1 MLTFMWTCRSSWL
14 YAHAGWGGGG
24 WDVNVHVNLQMMMMT
39 LMKLV
44 NSATKFR
51 HGIDKFY
58 QPNSGLRSSRT
69 WDEAIYTYICY
80 PPPRTYVSEAATLLE
95 GILPCCNDLSKE
107 DGRCCWFINNF
118 RFINSQDEIRDV
130 ALNYLI
136 RLSLVRSFV
145 IKNPYIL
152 DSIDITPNQ
161 NFVEYCKF
169 NKIDHKKVMAKAKEQ
184 FLDKGLLEIFQYIF
198 F

>member
-1 MLTFMWTCRSSWL
+1 MYIHHKWP
-14 YAHAGWGGGG
+14 
-24 WDVNVHVNLQMMMMT
+24 
-39 LMKLV
+39 
-44 NSATKFR
+44 NSALKSPYTA
-51 HGIDKFY
+51 Y
-58 QPNSGLRSSRT
+58 QSQIGLPPSTLTRKNRGGMHILLHT
-69 WDEAIYTYICY
+69 HIYIYAT
-80 PPPRTYVSEAATLLE
+80 PPRTYVSEAATLLE

-118 RFINSQDEIRDV
+118 RFINSQDEIWDV

>member
-1 MLTFMWTCRSSWL
+1 MLQWFEQRRRQ
-14 YAHAGWGGGG
+14 
-24 WDVNVHVNLQMMMMT
+24 V
-39 LMKLV
+39 
-44 NSATKFR
+44 
-51 HGIDKFY
+51 
-58 QPNSGLRSSRT
+58 
-69 WDEAIYTYICY
+69 
-80 PPPRTYVSEAATLLE
+80 LL
-95 GILPCCNDLSKE
+95 I
-107 DGRCCWFINNF
+107 INNF

-161 NFVEYCKF
+161 NFAEYCKF

-184 FLDKGLLEIFQYIF
+184 FLDKGLLEMFQYILF
-198 F
+198 LKKCLGVLPNFMLPEKIG

>member
-1 MLTFMWTCRSSWL
+1 M
-14 YAHAGWGGGG
+14 
-24 WDVNVHVNLQMMMMT
+24 
-39 LMKLV
+39 
-44 NSATKFR
+44 
-51 HGIDKFY
+51 
-58 QPNSGLRSSRT
+58 
-69 WDEAIYTYICY
+69 
-80 PPPRTYVSEAATLLE
+80 
-95 GILPCCNDLSKE
+95 
-107 DGRCCWFINNF
+107 
-118 RFINSQDEIRDV
+118 
-130 ALNYLI
+130 I

-198 F
+198 FRKKCLGVLPNFMLPEKIG

>member
-1 MLTFMWTCRSSWL
+1 ML
-14 YAHAGWGGGG
+14 
-24 WDVNVHVNLQMMMMT
+24 
-39 LMKLV
+39 
-44 NSATKFR
+44 
-51 HGIDKFY
+51 
-58 QPNSGLRSSRT
+58 
-69 WDEAIYTYICY
+69 
-80 PPPRTYVSEAATLLE
+80 PPLRTYVSEAATLLE

>member
-1 MLTFMWTCRSSWL
+1 M
-14 YAHAGWGGGG
+14 
-24 WDVNVHVNLQMMMMT
+24 
-39 LMKLV
+39 
-44 NSATKFR
+44 
-51 HGIDKFY
+51 
-58 QPNSGLRSSRT
+58 
-69 WDEAIYTYICY
+69 
-80 PPPRTYVSEAATLLE
+80 
-95 GILPCCNDLSKE
+95 
-107 DGRCCWFINNF
+107 
-118 RFINSQDEIRDV
+118 
-130 ALNYLI
+130 I

-198 F
+198 FFRKNCLGVLPTFMLPEKIG

>member
-1 MLTFMWTCRSSWL
+1 MFGCVWAFLKSQDYLPKLQSEHWLAPSCPVRGPPSPWLCPSCYADFATVRGPTNCLFWTWLGLSNMMIFIYNLYIYIYML
-14 YAHAGWGGGG
+14 
-24 WDVNVHVNLQMMMMT
+24 
-39 LMKLV
+39 
-44 NSATKFR
+44 
-51 HGIDKFY
+51 
-58 QPNSGLRSSRT
+58 
-69 WDEAIYTYICY
+69 

-169 NKIDHKKVMAKAKEQ
+169 NKIDHKKSYGKS
-184 FLDKGLLEIFQYIF
+184 
-198 F
+198 

>member
-1 MLTFMWTCRSSWL
+1 MKRSQKIILQELLYKLINFVINDFSVLT
-14 YAHAGWGGGG
+14 A
-24 WDVNVHVNLQMMMMT
+24 
-39 LMKLV
+39 LV
-44 NSATKFR
+44 IP
-51 HGIDKFY
+51 G
-58 QPNSGLRSSRT
+58 
-69 WDEAIYTYICY
+69 
-80 PPPRTYVSEAATLLE
+80 
-95 GILPCCNDLSKE
+95 
-107 DGRCCWFINNF
+107 NNF

-152 DSIDITPNQ
+152 DWIDITPNQ

-184 FLDKGLLEIFQYIF
+184 FLDKGLLEIFQYTF